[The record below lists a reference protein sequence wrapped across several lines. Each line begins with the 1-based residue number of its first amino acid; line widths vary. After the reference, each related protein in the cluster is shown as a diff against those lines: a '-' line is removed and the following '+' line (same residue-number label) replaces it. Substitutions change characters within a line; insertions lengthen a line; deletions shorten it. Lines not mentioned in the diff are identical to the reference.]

1 MPLISLRQFR
11 DRIQTISQPVE
22 VALREP
28 DGHLRVLGTWTPI
41 PPPILPPGLG
51 IKGTVVREHQAVVEG
66 KPVRVIDELHL
77 ESVGFRPAPK
87 PTRAAKPARRGR
99 S

>member
-1 MPLISLRQFR
+1 
-11 DRIQTISQPVE
+11 
-22 VALREP
+22 
-28 DGHLRVLGTWTPI
+28 
-41 PPPILPPGLG
+41 LG